1 MKTGTIVMLIS
12 GICAAAGAQDGSSK
26 PDGLLPQVQA
36 SSTSMAV
43 AATTLSLAQVIAEV
57 REKNPELKAAKAVS
71 AVYKARIKQAYILKD
86 PVIEFERMYTP
97 SGKNFFNDAG
107 ERNIAISQEIDNP
120 YKLLLRKNIA
130 KDEHVFYSALYEA
143 KERELTAKAKS
154 LFYEYYMASKAEQ
167 IYNETVDILRGFSK
181 IAETKYSVGSA
192 SQSDAIKA
200 HVELSRTL
208 NMLVTV
214 TQEKET
220 AKAMLNALMDRDTL
234 SVLPEPQELE
244 PSHPGDDYGK
254 LKAGALISNP
264 GLKAYSLKV
273 SQAERR
279 LTLSKAEYLP
289 DFMLLYRKRKMPGQE
304 ISNTYDVALGLT
316 VPLWFSKQKAM
327 VKEAGV
333 EKEMAQAEYKAAQNE
348 LASSLRE
355 ADIKAR
361 SSLRLVELYRGS
373 VIPQAEE
380 ALKIAQSGYQAE
392 KADFMDLL
400 DAQRTLLDL
409 RMDYYRYVVDYQ
421 TWLARVEQLTG
432 VERSGTMPAQVQ

>member
-1 MKTGTIVMLIS
+1 MKTV
-12 GICAAAGAQDGSSK
+12 AAALLLLSSACAQAGAA
-26 PDGLLPQVQA
+26 LN
-36 SSTSMAV
+36 
-43 AATTLSLAQVIAEV
+43 LADVLAEV
-57 REKNPELKAAKAVS
+57 RKNNPDLKAAAAVS
-71 AVYKARIKQAYILKD
+71 LAYKSRVKQAYLLKD

-97 SGKNFFNDAG
+97 AGKSFLSDAG
-107 ERNIAISQEIDNP
+107 ERNISISQELENP
-120 YKLLLRKNIA
+120 YKLLLRRDLA
-130 KDEHVFYSALYEA
+130 KDEQAFYSTLYEA
-143 KERELTAKAKS
+143 RERELTAKAKA

-167 IYNETVDILRGFSK
+167 IYNETVELLRGFSK

-200 HVELSRTL
+200 QVELSRTL

-220 AKAMLNALMDRDTL
+220 AKAMLNSLMDRDTL
-234 SVLPEPQELE
+234 SPLAEPQELE
-244 PSHPGDDYGK
+244 PAPQAADYEK
-254 LKAGALISNP
+254 LRAAALASNP

-289 DFMLLYRKRKMPGQE
+289 DFMLLYRKRKAPG
-304 ISNTYDVALGLT
+304 SMMNNSYDVSLGLT
-316 VPLWFSKQKAM
+316 VPLWFPKQNAM
-327 VKEAGV
+327 GKEAAA
-333 EKEMAQAEYKAAQNE
+333 EKEMARAEYRAARNE
-348 LASSLRE
+348 LSSSLRE

-361 SSLRLVELYRGS
+361 SSLRLLDLYRGS

-392 KADFMDLL
+392 KTDFMDLL
-400 DAQRTLLDL
+400 DAQRTLLDF

-432 VERSGTMPAQVQ
+432 EIK

>member
-1 MKTGTIVMLIS
+1 MKTALAAILIFS
-12 GICAAAGAQDGSSK
+12 AACAPAGAA
-26 PDGLLPQVQA
+26 LN
-36 SSTSMAV
+36 
-43 AATTLSLAQVIAEV
+43 LADVLAEV
-57 REKNPELKAAKAVS
+57 RKNNPDLKAASAVS
-71 AVYKARIKQAYILKD
+71 LAYKSRVKQAYILKD

-97 SGKNFFNDAG
+97 SGKSFLNDAG
-107 ERNIAISQEIDNP
+107 ERNISISQEIDNP
-120 YKLLLRKNIA
+120 YKLLLRRDLA
-130 KDEHVFYSALYEA
+130 KDEQAFYSTLYEA
-143 KERELTAKAKS
+143 RERELTAKAKA
-154 LFYEYYMASKAEQ
+154 LFYEYYMAYKAEQ

-200 HVELSRTL
+200 QVELSRTL

-220 AKAMLNALMDRDTL
+220 AKAMLNSLMDRDTL
-234 SVLPEPQELE
+234 SPLQEPQELE
-244 PSHPGDDYGK
+244 PAPRAADYEK
-254 LKAGALISNP
+254 LRAAALASNP

-289 DFMLLYRKRKMPGQE
+289 DFMLLYRKRKAPGQE
-304 ISNTYDVALGLT
+304 MNNTYDVSLGLT
-316 VPLWFSKQKAM
+316 VPLWFSKQNAM
-327 VKEAGV
+327 GKEAAA
-333 EKEMAQAEYKAAQNE
+333 EKEMAHAEYRAARNE
-348 LASSLRE
+348 LSSSLRE

-361 SSLRLVELYRGS
+361 SSLRLLDLYRGS

-392 KADFMDLL
+392 KTDFMDLL
-400 DAQRTLLDL
+400 DAQRTLLDF

-432 VERSGTMPAQVQ
+432 EIK

>member
-1 MKTGTIVMLIS
+1 MKTAITAIMLIL
-12 GICAAAGAQDGSSK
+12 GICAAAGAQVE
-26 PDGLLPQVQA
+26 PPA
-36 SSTSMAV
+36 SDITGPKAEESTEAEV
-43 AATTLSLAQVIAEV
+43 AAAAQLTLADVLAEV
-57 REKNPELKAAKAVS
+57 RTKNPDLQAAKAVS
-71 AVYKARIKQAYILKD
+71 LAYKNRIKQAYILKD

-97 SGKNFFNDAG
+97 SGKSFFNDAG
-107 ERNIAISQEIDNP
+107 ERNISISQEIDNP
-120 YKLLLRKNIA
+120 YKLLLRRDLA
-130 KDEHVFYSALYEA
+130 KDERAFYSTLYEA
-143 KERELTAKAKS
+143 KEREITSKVKS
-154 LFYEYYMASKAEQ
+154 FFYEYYMASRAEL
-167 IYNETVDILRGFSK
+167 IYNETVDLLRGFSK
-181 IAETKYSVGSA
+181 IAETKYSVGNA

-200 HVELSRTL
+200 QVELSRTL

-214 TQEKET
+214 RQEKET

-234 SVLPEPQELE
+234 SPLPEPQELE
-244 PSHPGDDYGK
+244 PSQPGADYKK
-254 LKAGALISNP
+254 LREVAFLSNP

-273 SQAERR
+273 SQAGRR

-289 DFMLLYRKRKMPGQE
+289 DFMLLYRKRKATGQDMN
-304 ISNTYDVALGLT
+304 NTYDVSLGLT
-316 VPLWFSKQKAM
+316 IPLWFSKQRAM
-327 VKEAGV
+327 VKEADA
-333 EKEMAQAEYKAAQNE
+333 EKEMAGAEYRAARNE
-348 LASSLRE
+348 LASDLRE

-400 DAQRTLLDL
+400 DAQRTLLDF

-432 VERSGTMPAQVQ
+432 EMK

>member
-1 MKTGTIVMLIS
+1 MKTAIAAIMLIS
-12 GICAAAGAQDGSSK
+12 GACAAAVAQERPLPGDSSPRAEASAPAAAAAGGALD
-26 PDGLLPQVQA
+26 
-36 SSTSMAV
+36 
-43 AATTLSLAQVIAEV
+43 LAEVLAEV
-57 REKNPELKAAKAVS
+57 RDKNPDLKAAKAVS
-71 AVYKARIKQAYILKD
+71 LAYKSRVEQAYILKD

-97 SGKNFFNDAG
+97 SGENFLDDAG
-107 ERNIAISQEIDNP
+107 EKNISISQEIGNP

-130 KDEHVFYSALYEA
+130 KDEHAFYSSLYEA
-143 KERELTAKAKS
+143 KERELVSRAKA

-167 IYNETVDILRGFSK
+167 IYNETVDLLRGFSK

-200 HVELSRTL
+200 QVELSRTL

-234 SVLPEPQELE
+234 SPLPGPAELE
-244 PSHPGDDYGK
+244 PSRPGADYEQ
-254 LKAGALISNP
+254 LRAGAFVSNP

-289 DFMLLYRKRKMPGQE
+289 DFMLLYRKRKAPGSE
-304 ISNTYDVALGLT
+304 MNNTYDLALGLT
-316 VPLWFSKQKAM
+316 VPLWFSRQRAM
-327 VKEAGV
+327 VKEAGADR
-333 EKEMAQAEYKAAQNE
+333 EMAKAEYKAAQNE
-348 LASSLRE
+348 LASDLRE

-400 DAQRTLLDL
+400 DAQRTLLDF

-432 VERSGTMPAQVQ
+432 ETK

>member
-1 MKTGTIVMLIS
+1 MKTVVAAILIFS
-12 GICAAAGAQDGSSK
+12 AACAPAGAA
-26 PDGLLPQVQA
+26 LN
-36 SSTSMAV
+36 
-43 AATTLSLAQVIAEV
+43 LADVLAEV
-57 REKNPELKAAKAVS
+57 RKNNPDLKAAAAVS
-71 AVYKARIKQAYILKD
+71 QAYKSRIKQSYLLKD
-86 PVIEFERMYTP
+86 PVLEFERMYTP
-97 SGKNFFNDAG
+97 SGKSFMNDAG
-107 ERNIAISQEIDNP
+107 ERNISISQEIDNP
-120 YKLLLRKNIA
+120 YKLLLRRDLA
-130 KDEHVFYSALYEA
+130 KDEHAFYSTLYEA
-143 KERELTAKAKS
+143 KERELTAKAKA

-200 HVELSRTL
+200 QVELSRTL

-220 AKAMLNALMDRDTL
+220 AKAMLNSLMDRDTL
-234 SVLPEPQELE
+234 SPLQEPQELE
-244 PSHPGDDYGK
+244 PAPRAADYEK
-254 LKAGALISNP
+254 LRAAALASNP

-289 DFMLLYRKRKMPGQE
+289 DFMLLYRKRKAPGQE
-304 ISNTYDVALGLT
+304 MNNTYDVSLGLT
-316 VPLWFSKQKAM
+316 VPLWFSKQNAM
-327 VKEAGV
+327 GKEAAA
-333 EKEMAQAEYKAAQNE
+333 EKEMAHAEYRAARNE
-348 LASSLRE
+348 LSSSLRE

-361 SSLRLVELYRGS
+361 SSLRLLDLYRGS

-392 KADFMDLL
+392 KTDFMDLL
-400 DAQRTLLDL
+400 DAQRTLLDF

-432 VERSGTMPAQVQ
+432 EIK

>member
-1 MKTGTIVMLIS
+1 MKTATVLVFIALVCAVAGVNAQTIQDKPRPQAETAAP
-12 GICAAAGAQDGSSK
+12 GAAAA
-26 PDGLLPQVQA
+26 PE
-36 SSTSMAV
+36 
-43 AATTLSLAQVIAEV
+43 LSLAEV
-57 REKNPELKAAKAVS
+57 LAAVRGRNPDLKAAAAVS
-71 AVYKARIKQAYILKD
+71 QAYKNRIKQAYLLKD

-97 SGKNFFNDAG
+97 SGKNFLGDAA
-107 ERNIAISQEIDNP
+107 EKNISVSQEIDNP
-120 YKLLLRKNIA
+120 YKLLLRRDLA
-130 KDEHVFYSALYEA
+130 KDEHAFYSSLYKA
-143 KERELTAKAKS
+143 KELELTARAKA
-154 LFYEYYMASKAEQ
+154 LFYEYYMASKAEL

-181 IAETKYSVGSA
+181 IAEAKYSVGNA

-200 HVELSRTL
+200 QVELSRTL

-234 SVLPEPQELE
+234 SPLPAPVELE
-244 PSHPGDDYGK
+244 PSHPGADYEK
-254 LKAGALISNP
+254 LRTGALASNP
-264 GLKAYSLKV
+264 GLKAYSLKI

-279 LTLSKAEYLP
+279 LSLSKADYLP
-289 DFMLLYRKRKMPGQE
+289 DFMLLYRKRKAPGSE
-304 ISNTYDVALGLT
+304 MNNTYDVSLGLT

-327 VKEAGV
+327 VKEADAD
-333 EKEMAQAEYKAAQNE
+333 KEMAHAEYRAARNE
-348 LASSLRE
+348 LSASLRE

-400 DAQRTLLDL
+400 DAQRTLLDF

-432 VERSGTMPAQVQ
+432 ETK